1 MSPKAVRKVAIS
13 EAKAK
18 LSEFVDEIRMGH
30 QPVVIQKRDK
40 DAAMLV
46 DVAEYRKLE
55 AIADTVKALELRDAL
70 KGRMTPL
77 EKVLAELHL
86 DL

>member
-1 MSPKAVRKVAIS
+1 MPLEGGRRKVAIS

-18 LSEFVDEIRMGH
+18 LSELVRMGH

-40 DAAMLV
+40 DVVVLV
-46 DVAEYRKLE
+46 DVAEYRKLV
-55 AIADTVKALELRDAL
+55 AIAETVKALELRDAL

-86 DL
+86 DV